1 MLSFGSWLHN
11 FFASLYTESFIAQT
25 FKPLSSGI
33 VYGDDRWM
41 ESYLSPWARYHSHG
55 VGLLFGWFILH
66 EQKTCQLRKFL
77 NRNILIKLSVILV
90 AWVFAIFA
98 LYFVT
103 YGIDDCFHINVK
115 EIIHLDHGLTSDNG
129 KFIKIRAGRRI
140 QTVSREIECQMKNSH

>member
-1 MLSFGSWLHN
+1 LSLGSWLQN

-25 FKPLSSGI
+25 FKPLSPGI
-33 VYGDDRWM
+33 VGWQDNRWT

-66 EQKTCQLRKFL
+66 EQKTSQLRNFL
-77 NRNILIKLSVILV
+77 NRNIFIKLSMILL
-90 AWVFAIFA
+90 AWGFAIFA

-115 EIIHLDHGLTSDNG
+115 EIIHLGHGLTSDNG
-129 KFIKIRAGRRI
+129 MFTKIKIGRSMDEASI
-140 QTVSREIECQMKNSH
+140 VLYFFTF